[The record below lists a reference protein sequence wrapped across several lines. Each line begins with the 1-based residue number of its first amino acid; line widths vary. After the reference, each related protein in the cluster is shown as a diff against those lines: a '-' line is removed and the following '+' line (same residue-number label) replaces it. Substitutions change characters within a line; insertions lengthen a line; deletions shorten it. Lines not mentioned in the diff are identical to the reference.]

1 MRTETVAADSARL
14 TLDIDSLLK
23 LPEGAAFH
31 TRSGRA
37 SLTVGKGAQ
46 PGTIFVRSSCDSLR
60 RLVEYYERREQARS
74 SQADSTERSSASVAE
89 TTVKET
95 KKTARPW
102 LWCALTFIAGI
113 TAGIVLTLKI
123 KKRK

>member
-1 MRTETVAADSARL
+1 MAADSARL

-37 SLTVGKGAQ
+37 TLTVGKGAQ
-46 PGTIFVRSSCDSLR
+46 PGTIFVRSSCDSLQ
-60 RLVEYYERREQARS
+60 RLVEYYEHREQARS
-74 SQADSTERSSASVAE
+74 SQADSTERLSGSVAE

-95 KKTARPW
+95 KKAAGPW

-113 TAGIVLTLKI
+113 TAGIILTLKI

>member
-1 MRTETVAADSARL
+1 MAADSARL

-46 PGTIFVRSSCDSLR
+46 PGTIFVQSSCDSLQ
-60 RLVEYYERREQARS
+60 RLVECYERREQAHRS
-74 SQADSTERSSASVAE
+74 QGDSTGRSSASVAE

-95 KKTARPW
+95 KKTAGPW
-102 LWCALTFIAGI
+102 PWCVLTFTAGI